1 MLKWQN
7 RKFPEE
13 PLSGETPP
21 SEAFLGQRDV
31 YWKGEWI
38 KANIWEMEKLK
49 PGNKIGAFSILES
62 PATTFVIP
70 PGFETYLDEHRIFH
84 LKEL

>member
-1 MLKWQN
+1 
-7 RKFPEE
+7 
-13 PLSGETPP
+13 
-21 SEAFLGQRDV
+21 V